1 MRAMAEDMG
10 LWAYAVIRASSLMRP
25 VTGVAGGMVG
35 TVVAGDLAA
44 VSSPV
49 DLADYG
55 EDALRRNLEQLPWLE
70 AAARAHHGVI
80 AEAAKAGA
88 VVPLR
93 LATVYRTEA
102 GLIGMLVRHRADF
115 QLAFDKIGGR
125 SEWGVKAY
133 AATTG
138 RPESQ
143 ATTEL
148 RSERGSGPQYLSQRK
163 AQLAPCEDPRKG
175 AAASHRY
182 VHAMLSSESVS
193 TDQLLPHVPLL

>member
-25 VTGVAGGMVG
+25 VTGVAGGRVG

-102 GLIGMLVRHRADF
+102 GLIGMLVRPRAAF
-115 QLAFDKIGGR
+115 PLAFHKIRG
-125 SEWGVKAY
+125 
-133 AATTG
+133 
-138 RPESQ
+138 
-143 ATTEL
+143 
-148 RSERGSGPQYLSQRK
+148 RSERGVQTDP
-163 AQLAPCEDPRKG
+163 APP
-175 AAASHRY
+175 
-182 VHAMLSSESVS
+182 
-193 TDQLLPHVPLL
+193 PPP